1 MGFLCFCWFLAFL
14 NVHLLGSC
22 LLLFLD
28 AYLFPNERQIK
39 AIDFCGW
46 EGSGIREEMREGR
59 KL

>member
-1 MGFLCFCWFLAFL
+1 MFICLVC
-14 NVHLLGSC
+14 V

-39 AIDFCGW
+39 AIDFCVW
-46 EGSGIREEMREGR
+46 EGSGIREEMREG